1 MHSAVEMKVILALA
15 LSLTVVQPALAD
27 SGAAAATQRQAAF
40 RDYRIAA
47 GTHFEIEV
55 RTAMSSNA
63 SRRHDA
69 IEGRLLRSV
78 EQDGVELVPAGAV
91 VRGTVTEVEPAGKR
105 QPGRL
110 SFTFHIVEHPA
121 TGSLATMQATV
132 VTLESPRPE
141 KGNVYSA
148 VEIARGRQTSVAL
161 LAPLTVRIPAKPASP
176 SSR

>member
-1 MHSAVEMKVILALA
+1 MRVVLALA
-15 LSLTVVQPALAD
+15 LSLAATQPAPAVSPAALAD
-27 SGAAAATQRQAAF
+27 QRQAAF
-40 RDYRIAA
+40 RDYRVAA

-69 IEGRLLRSV
+69 IEGRLLRAV
-78 EQDGVELVPAGAV
+78 NQDGVELVPAGAV

-121 TGSLATMQATV
+121 TGSLATMRATV

-141 KGNVYSA
+141 KGNVYAA
-148 VEIARGRQTSVAL
+148 VEVARGRQTSVAL
-161 LAPLTVRIPAKPASP
+161 LAPLTVRIPAKPTSQTP
-176 SSR
+176 R